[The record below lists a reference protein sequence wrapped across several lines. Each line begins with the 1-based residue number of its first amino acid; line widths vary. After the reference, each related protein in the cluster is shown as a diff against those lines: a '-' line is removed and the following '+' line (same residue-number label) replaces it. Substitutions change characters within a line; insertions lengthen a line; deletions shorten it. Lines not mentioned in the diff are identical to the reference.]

1 MHKHHQGVPFHTKV
15 TNSSKKH
22 RNRDTLVTLLQNFA
36 FVVLYIL
43 LSHFD
48 SFIGFG
54 STGDIDPDIDD
65 CI

>member
-1 MHKHHQGVPFHTKV
+1 MHKHHQGVSFYTEV
-15 TNSSKKH
+15 TDSNKNH
-22 RNRDTLVTLLQNFA
+22 RNRDTLVTLLHNFA

-43 LSHFD
+43 LNHFD

-54 STGDIDPDIDD
+54 SSGDIDPDIYD